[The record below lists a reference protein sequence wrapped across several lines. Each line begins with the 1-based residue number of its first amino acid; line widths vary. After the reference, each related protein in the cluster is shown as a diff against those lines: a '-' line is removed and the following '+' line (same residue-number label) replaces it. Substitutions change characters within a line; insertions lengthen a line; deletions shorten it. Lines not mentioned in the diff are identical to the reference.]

1 MGSKVIKLFLVV
13 FILASHH
20 NIYQHFIIILF
31 IMFFIIFIII
41 KFINLYLLKVLN
53 YLKIILI

>member
-13 FILASHH
+13 FILVSHH

-31 IMFFIIFIII
+31 IMFFITFII